1 MTRLTVLALTATLA
15 ATATAAAQAQTM
27 DHSAMGQGAMDHSAM
42 GQSAMGQGAMDQDS
56 MGQGLP
62 GDAAPATRAFAAA
75 NAAMHAEMN
84 IPFTGDADVDFIRG
98 MIPHHRGAVEMAR
111 IVLEYGKDEK
121 VRELA
126 RAIIAAQEAEIAW
139 MTEWLAANAP

>member
-15 ATATAAAQAQTM
+15 ATATAQAQTQTM
-27 DHSAMGQGAMDHSAM
+27 DHSAMGQGAMD
-42 GQSAMGQGAMDQDS
+42 QGA

-126 RAIIAAQEAEIAW
+126 QAIIAAQEAEIAW